1 MLEFRELDHKKA
13 IEWLENNQLYD
24 DEFHQSFDYWMQ
36 HIFLCR
42 KHFPEIKKFIKSH
55 PQWLCAV
62 DNNKIIAVY
71 FYTIVGREMFDGYL
85 ISHPKHQSG
94 MVGYRLA
101 KYLPVYTKDL
111 WDINYSTCIKKYL
124 NFNLKLG
131 YTQVGNPFISEKY
144 SAEVYLLRR
153 ENARNT

>member
-1 MLEFRELDHKKA
+1 MLEFREINHQEALNWLDR
-13 IEWLENNQLYD
+13 NNLYD
-24 DEFHQSFDYWMQ
+24 EEFHQSFDYWMQ

-42 KHFPEIKKFIKSH
+42 KQFPQIKKFIKST

-62 DNNKIIAVY
+62 ENNNIVAVY
-71 FYTIVGREMFDGYL
+71 FYTIVDREMFDGYL
-85 ISHPKHQSG
+85 ISHPDYQKG
-94 MVGYRLA
+94 MIGYRLA
-101 KYLPVYTKDL
+101 KHLPKHTKGL

-131 YTQVGNPFISEKY
+131 YTQINNPFISEKY
-144 SAEVYLLRR
+144 KTEVYLLRR

>member
-1 MLEFRELDHKKA
+1 MLEFREIDHKKA

-42 KHFPEIKKFIKSH
+42 KQFPQIKKFIKST

-62 DNNKIIAVY
+62 NGDKIAAIV
-71 FYTIVGREMFDGYL
+71 FYTIVDREMFDGYL
-85 ISHPKHQSG
+85 ITHPDFQKGMIGYKLARQLPKHTEG
-94 MVGYRLA
+94 
-101 KYLPVYTKDL
+101 L
-111 WDINYSTCIKKYL
+111 WDITYSTCIKKYL

-131 YTQVGNPFISEKY
+131 YKQVGDPFISKKY
-144 SAEVYLLRR
+144 DAEVYLLTR
-153 ENARNT
+153 ERS